1 MKTKAKAYPKGFN
14 IAKMDSF
21 PDSQQESFDEEL
33 VKRARTGI
41 QEDLIKKLSAPE
53 GTNKNSHT
61 LLQNDGQLEVIIG
74 IQSKESDK
82 DALSPVRESLGNP
95 SPDATQ
101 HRASRLCVSPHQSVG
116 NVGHFHKNKSSF
128 FVQSDQ
134 QQ

>member
-53 GTNKNSHT
+53 GTNKNSNT
-61 LLQNDGQLEVIIG
+61 LLPNGGQLEVIIG

-82 DALSPVRESLGNP
+82 DALSPVRES
-95 SPDATQ
+95 
-101 HRASRLCVSPHQSVG
+101 
-116 NVGHFHKNKSSF
+116 
-128 FVQSDQ
+128 
-134 QQ
+134 